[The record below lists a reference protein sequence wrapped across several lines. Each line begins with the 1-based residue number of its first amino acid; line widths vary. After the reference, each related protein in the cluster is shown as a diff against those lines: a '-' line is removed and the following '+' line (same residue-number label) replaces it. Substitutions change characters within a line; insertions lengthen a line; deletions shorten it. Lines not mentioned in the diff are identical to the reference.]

1 MNGRRSFVS
10 SSRSSSSSSSVVGSP
25 LQLRPN
31 WKGDQTPRGVP
42 FGARLATRVLNWS
55 RNFAIAR
62 TVYGHSSMD
71 RRSRRERSDFF
82 HLPLGPE
89 SSVENKLHGRP
100 LERRGSWPRGNVGS
114 CPLPPPRSDENAR
127 SARFDPMIDPS
138 EKWMFSSR
146 AVNPSDLV
154 VSISLLLGIEFEF
167 RIERNGMEW
176 DRNETK
182 RNETRAVGWM
192 SGEGKKLW
200 RRAIAKWKI
209 IAGKGGGGE
218 ERRWRGIEKGN
229 SCNGGRVNLSALR

>member
-1 MNGRRSFVS
+1 
-10 SSRSSSSSSSVVGSP
+10 
-25 LQLRPN
+25 
-31 WKGDQTPRGVP
+31 
-42 FGARLATRVLNWS
+42 
-55 RNFAIAR
+55 
-62 TVYGHSSMD
+62 
-71 RRSRRERSDFF
+71 
-82 HLPLGPE
+82 
-89 SSVENKLHGRP
+89 
-100 LERRGSWPRGNVGS
+100 
-114 CPLPPPRSDENAR
+114 
-127 SARFDPMIDPS
+127 
-138 EKWMFSSR
+138 MFSSR